1 MCNKE
6 FRQRRGKRGGKKV
19 RAVEEERRK
28 WIFFSDKVEI
38 LERQLN
44 ELKVEVLE
52 RQLNEFRFV
61 TLLNELDRAIPDSN
75 FSEIVVTNT
84 PKGQAR
90 SGTSDKKPRTPLP
103 TLTCYVGNCSF
114 TCKQHKR
121 MRDHK
126 AEAHEISV
134 EESVLDNS
142 VNVSALGLDMTDN
155 LATPDQEAKVHN
167 SMDQHHHSTLKPDM
181 FCPLD
186 EGGKEEGGGEK
197 RKGRR
202 EEGEESED
210 DRTRKTE
217 AHELTVDESMMDN
230 SVNVSALGL
239 DMTHDNVASP
249 DSQEEAKVHE
259 FVDEANKG
267 DKVPADTQVFKD
279 ELARIIKYVEEIQAN
294 TNIEGGKYSN
304 DDKFWAESPISSND
318 DNPALLR
325 AMAMA
330 HSQKKDIDSQQRK
343 LKDVLMADICD

>member
-1 MCNKE
+1 M
-6 FRQRRGKRGGKKV
+6 

-44 ELKVEVLE
+44 ELKVEILE

-103 TLTCYVGNCSF
+103 SLTCDVGNCSF
-114 TCKQHKR
+114 SSKYVKR
-121 MRDHK
+121 MRDH
-126 AEAHEISV
+126 
-134 EESVLDNS
+134 
-142 VNVSALGLDMTDN
+142 
-155 LATPDQEAKVHN
+155 
-167 SMDQHHHSTLKPDM
+167 
-181 FCPLD
+181 
-186 EGGKEEGGGEK
+186 
-197 RKGRR
+197 
-202 EEGEESED
+202 
-210 DRTRKTE
+210 KTE

-267 DKVPADTQVFKD
+267 DKVPSLRDNETG
-279 ELARIIKYVEEIQAN
+279 RRRGPHYV
-294 TNIEGGKYSN
+294 YS
-304 DDKFWAESPISSND
+304 P
-318 DNPALLR
+318 
-325 AMAMA
+325 
-330 HSQKKDIDSQQRK
+330 
-343 LKDVLMADICD
+343 C